1 MSYKDY
7 QPTDNN
13 ILSTNNF
20 KLVFSDFPNMEY
32 FVQEF
37 TFPSTTLQILE
48 QPSRYKSIPV
58 PGNQLTYEQL
68 SFTFSV
74 SEDLSNYLEVYDWLV
89 KSGTPSTGKEYQD
102 AKDLRDC
109 SLLIT
114 SNNKNP
120 ILVVKFTGAFPTYL
134 SGFQMSTT
142 NTEYVPVTATA
153 NFSFNTV
160 SFDRHV

>member
-1 MSYKDY
+1 MSYKNY

-37 TFPSTTLQILE
+37 TFPSTTLNILE
-48 QPSRYKSIPV
+48 QPTPFKGIPT
-58 PGNQLTYEQL
+58 PGNQLTYDSL

-74 SEDLSNYLEVYDWLV
+74 SEDLTNYLEVYDWII
-89 KSGTPSTGKEYQD
+89 KSGTPSDYREYQD

-109 SLLIT
+109 TLTIT

-120 ILVVKFTGAFPTYL
+120 ILNIKFEGVFPTFL
-134 SGFQMSTT
+134 SGFQLSVT
-142 NTEYVPVTATA
+142 NTDQLPVTATA

-160 SFDRHV
+160 SFDTNI